1 MYVSEF
7 SWQILLRSAISTFP
21 SSWKR
26 PQTRKQ
32 TKEPAS
38 LFLLLLRLALP
49 SSLPQYDFLVD
60 LYENAAPLWVQRE
73 AVVMSSV

>member
-1 MYVSEF
+1 MSDF
-7 SWQILLRSAISTFP
+7 TAIRRFP

-32 TKEPAS
+32 TKAPAS

-49 SSLPQYDFLVD
+49 SSLPQYDFLADEKLVG
-60 LYENAAPLWVQRE
+60 E
-73 AVVMSSV
+73 